1 MLTAGQLH
9 LIVPKA
15 NNLEQWTGLLNKY
28 MEVYAINTK
37 PRIAAFI
44 ANIAVESNSLN
55 TLKEFGNDAY
65 FDKYEGRKDLGN
77 IKPGDGLKFKGRG
90 LIQITGRSMYS
101 ACSAALFSNDILLS
115 NPELLEAPSTATASA
130 CWFWAKVKELN
141 VIADKPED
149 WTRLSKNG
157 NTYEKFHWI
166 CRLVNGGDNNLK
178 ERKEFYAKAL
188 EVLT

>member
-37 PRIAAFI
+37 PRIAAFL
-44 ANIAVESNSLN
+44 ANVAVESDSFNAV
-55 TLKEFGNDAY
+55 KEYGPDSY
-65 FDKYEGRKDLGN
+65 FYKYEARKDLGN
-77 IKPGDGLKFKGRG
+77 SQDGDGLKFKGRG

-101 ACSAALFSNDILLS
+101 ACSAALFSNDILLA
-115 NPELLEAPSTATASA
+115 NPELLEVPSTATASA
-130 CWFWAKVKELN
+130 CWFWVKVKELN

-166 CRLVNGGDNNLK
+166 CRLVNGGDNGLAS
-178 ERKEFYAKAL
+178 RKQFYAKANEIL
-188 EVLT
+188 